1 MSATS
6 VELSRMEKKNSNVL
20 ALSPSLFISA
30 FSLLF
35 SSASFLV
42 LTSWNQAI
50 SPCLY
55 ILSSPPVTL
64 LFSLC
69 PCYMMWVYGIINQLW
84 MLITK
89 YSCDHKNAGLC
100 VFFLSPVNN
109 FSCNDVVSV
118 LLMTWHLSNYMQG
131 SNSIFILMQYLM
143 AHTLLSL
150 PGRNGPGPEIN
161 NNHPIPSGTL
171 WPL

>member
-89 YSCDHKNAGLC
+89 YSCDHKRLARVC
-100 VFFLSPVNN
+100 VSFL
-109 FSCNDVVSV
+109 CNDVVSV
-118 LLMTWHLSNYMQG
+118 LLMTCHLSNYMQG
-131 SNSIFILMQYLM
+131 SNSIFIQP
-143 AHTLLSL
+143 TLRTDAIPDGSYIIIST
-150 PGRNGPGPEIN
+150 RPEWT
-161 NNHPIPSGTL
+161 GARD
-171 WPL
+171 